1 MKCTGSGGGPKQSS
15 HETWRS
21 MHCPLFSKRPVPHSD
36 THLPFRRF
44 SLMRHDRHC
53 ESSFPAQEAQVLWQT
68 WQVGEVRVAAH
79 GSLKVGSSMGSL

>member
-1 MKCTGSGGGPKQSS
+1 
-15 HETWRS
+15 
-21 MHCPLFSKRPVPHSD
+21 
-36 THLPFRRF
+36 
-44 SLMRHDRHC
+44 MRHDRHC